1 MTVLV
6 TTAYL
11 DEAERC
17 NRVGLMNQGRLI
29 RCDTP
34 GPEHRLEEFTV
45 PTPRAREICRAAGV
59 LA

>member
-1 MTVLV
+1 M

-17 NRVGLMNQGRLI
+17 NRVGLMYKGRLI

-34 GPEHRLEEFTV
+34 E
-45 PTPRAREICRAAGV
+45 A
-59 LA
+59 